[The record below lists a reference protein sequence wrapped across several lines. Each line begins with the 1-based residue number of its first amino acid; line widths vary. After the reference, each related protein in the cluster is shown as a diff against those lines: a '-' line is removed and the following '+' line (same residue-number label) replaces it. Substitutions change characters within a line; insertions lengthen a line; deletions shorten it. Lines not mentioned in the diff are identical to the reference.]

1 VAKDIL
7 LSASTGTRRAMR
19 QVILIHAHK
28 DLEQLNA
35 LVGQLVDDEF
45 LIYVNVDAKSAIDV
59 AALHPAAQLVRPRIE
74 IRWGEFSQVE
84 ATLHSMRQI
93 VGQAGEFDKLVF
105 VSAQDFPLLPNRR
118 LKQELAALA
127 GFELLDCVRVGPQGW
142 PCAERYQYFHR
153 SDGGALTL
161 LARRAANRLM
171 RVGGLR
177 RGMVNGWQPWGG
189 SSWWSISRDCAS
201 MIVRLVGA
209 DPAIARFFRTVAC
222 PDELFF
228 QTVVMNSPFRERV
241 LFDNF
246 RYIEWTSAG
255 ARNPKVLDAGDFD
268 RLRASGA
275 HFCRKLDPA
284 ASVGLLPLLQRLH
297 AGRERA

>member
-1 VAKDIL
+1 
-7 LSASTGTRRAMR
+7 MR

-59 AALHPAAQLVRPRIE
+59 GALHPAACLVHPRID
-74 IRWGEFSQVE
+74 IHWGQFSQVE
-84 ATLHSMRQI
+84 ATLHSLRQI
-93 VGQAGEFDKLVF
+93 VDQAGAFDKLVF
-105 VSAQDFPLLPNRR
+105 ISAQDFPLLPNRR

-127 GFELLDCVRVGPQGW
+127 GRELLDCVPLGPQGW

-153 SDGGALTL
+153 ADGGAL
-161 LARRAANRLM
+161 ARLGCRVANRLM
-171 RVGGLR
+171 RLGGLR
-177 RGMVNGWQPWGG
+177 RGMVHGWQPWGG
-189 SSWWSISRDCAS
+189 SSWWSISRSCAR
-201 MIVRLVGA
+201 MIIRRVGA

-228 QTVVMNSPFRERV
+228 QTLVMNSPFRQRV

-246 RYIEWTSAG
+246 RHIEWSSRG
-255 ARNPKVLDAGDFD
+255 ARNPKVLDVGDFD
-268 RLRASGA
+268 SLRSSRA

-284 ASVGLLPLLQRLH
+284 ASARLLPLLRRLR
-297 AGRERA
+297 ASREPA

>member
-1 VAKDIL
+1 
-7 LSASTGTRRAMR
+7 MR

-59 AALHPAAQLVRPRIE
+59 GALHPAARLVLPRID
-74 IRWGEFSQVE
+74 IRWGAFSQVE

-93 VGQAGEFDKLVF
+93 VGQAGVFDKLVF
-105 VSAQDFPLLPNRR
+105 ISAQDFPLLPNRR
-118 LKQELAALA
+118 LKQQLAALA
-127 GFELLDCVRVGPQGW
+127 GHELLDCVPLGAPGW
-142 PCAERYQYFHR
+142 SCAERYQYFHGG
-153 SDGGALTL
+153 DGGALAR
-161 LARRAANRLM
+161 LACRAANGLM
-171 RVGGLR
+171 RAGGVAR
-177 RGMVNGWQPWGG
+177 RMVHGWQPWGG
-189 SSWWSISRDCAS
+189 SSWWSMSRGCAG
-201 MIVRLVGA
+201 MILRRVGA

-228 QTVVMNSPFRERV
+228 QTLVMNSPFRPRV

-246 RYIEWTSAG
+246 RHIEWDPGG
-255 ARNPKVLDAGDFD
+255 ARNPKVLDAGDFE
-268 RLRASGA
+268 RLRASRA

-284 ASVGLLPLLQRLH
+284 ASAGLLPLLCQLR
-297 AGRERA
+297 ASREPA